1 MKHDTSVD
9 PFNLK
14 NIHVQAIWV
23 NTFYT
28 LKTCLMSLGH
38 EETASGCAS
47 GDAGWK
53 RGDIS

>member
-1 MKHDTSVD
+1 MKRDTSLD

-28 LKTCLMSLGH
+28 LRTCLNVFR
-38 EETASGCAS
+38 T
-47 GDAGWK
+47 
-53 RGDIS
+53 